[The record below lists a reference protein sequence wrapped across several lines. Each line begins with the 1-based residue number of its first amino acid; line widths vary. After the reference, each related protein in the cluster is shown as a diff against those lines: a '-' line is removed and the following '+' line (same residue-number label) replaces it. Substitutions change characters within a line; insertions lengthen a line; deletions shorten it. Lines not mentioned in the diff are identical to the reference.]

1 MPVIDGKVHRATF
14 RSLKLNELSSVD
26 RPAQAGA
33 KAVIMKR
40 DGTDARAD
48 TIAFVAKYM
57 EEADARTFTEM
68 LEIQEFDRA
77 VWPMTDALQTS
88 IRSIIADKDLSQDER
103 EEKISQT
110 MSEFLA
116 ALRAKA
122 PTFQKGD
129 HAMAKTVEQLEA
141 DVAALKAENAT
152 LKTERDAAVA
162 KADKAS
168 ADCEDAMKEKDE
180 AKKALA
186 AATDE
191 VVKVDDTEVRKSEVG
206 PAQFALT
213 KALIDKA
220 DKATFEKR
228 AQDEFPNVVGT
239 AAEKGLVLKAMA
251 AMSEDTQKALTAI
264 MTAAEKMTSIGFG
277 RIGTSFPGE
286 QNVAKAEA
294 EAGFTAKV
302 HEVAK
307 RDNIPLSVAM
317 GKARAEFPAEFAK
330 AYPDAN

>member
-1 MPVIDGKVHRATF
+1 MPMIDGKVHRATF

-40 DGTDARAD
+40 AD
-48 TIAFVAKYM
+48 QSDDKPEVNKGENTMPTI
-57 EEADARTFTEM
+57 EELT
-68 LEIQEFDRA
+68 
-77 VWPMTDALQTS
+77 
-88 IRSIIADKDLSQDER
+88 
-103 EEKISQT
+103 
-110 MSEFLA
+110 
-116 ALRAKA
+116 
-122 PTFQKGD
+122 
-129 HAMAKTVEQLEA
+129 
-141 DVAALKAENAT
+141 AEVGT
-152 LKTERDAAVA
+152 LKGQVASLTSERDAATA
-162 KADKAS
+162 KAAAATAKAEKAQ

-191 VVKVDDTEVRKSEVG
+191 VIKVEDTEVRKSEVG

-251 AMSEDTQKALTAI
+251 AMSEDTQNALTAI